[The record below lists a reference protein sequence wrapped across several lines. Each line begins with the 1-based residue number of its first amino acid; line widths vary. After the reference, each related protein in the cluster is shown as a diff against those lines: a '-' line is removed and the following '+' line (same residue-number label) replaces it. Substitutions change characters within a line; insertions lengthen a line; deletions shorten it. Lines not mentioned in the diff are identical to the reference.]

1 MRKINI
7 AILFNSQTPTHG
19 GSYSLV
25 SSIVEGFIEV
35 RNEALCN
42 ITLVSVG
49 KSKNELADFNF
60 KPENKILRLVRNI
73 LTFRSTRLMAILQS
87 KSKLAKFL
95 LQKKIDVVYYLGIPA
110 EITSIPFIMNV
121 WDLQHRTHPWFPELN
136 NEKSWQDRESYYKR
150 HLPRALAVI
159 TGTPQGKNEV
169 HKIYGVDESN
179 IYIIPHVIS
188 KNSDSE
194 IDKVSGSRV
203 GPYIYPAQFWAH
215 KNHNIIVQA
224 VKIIR
229 DTMGKEVKVNFIG
242 DDKGNLGYIKKI
254 IEDAGLNNQ
263 IKILGFVSN
272 DVKTKLYNE
281 SKGLIYSSF
290 SGPENLPPLEAFD
303 AGIPVI
309 YSDFPGAREQLG
321 DFPYYFDPLSPISLV
336 QAIQQ
341 VENQDKDDLASRL
354 TAQKIFVNN
363 KRPFDFTF
371 LFIKMINRIELM
383 INAWD
388 KRDFPKF

>member
-150 HLPRALAVI
+150 HLPRAL
-159 TGTPQGKNEV
+159 PQCKNEV

-272 DVKTKLYNE
+272 DVKT
-281 SKGLIYSSF
+281 
-290 SGPENLPPLEAFD
+290 
-303 AGIPVI
+303 
-309 YSDFPGAREQLG
+309 
-321 DFPYYFDPLSPISLV
+321 
-336 QAIQQ
+336 
-341 VENQDKDDLASRL
+341 
-354 TAQKIFVNN
+354 
-363 KRPFDFTF
+363 
-371 LFIKMINRIELM
+371 
-383 INAWD
+383 
-388 KRDFPKF
+388 